1 MDSLWIIAQAGPD
14 GDGQSVQ
21 GRDLSETDV
30 EQQIGTI
37 EERIDTN
44 DLGSTRTK
52 GFLEGPQGFILLIGF
67 TILMFFFVLR
77 GPRKQKQQ
85 HKKMVSSLKK
95 NDRIRT
101 IGGIIGTVVDVKDD
115 EIVLKVDESNNT
127 KIRIA
132 ISAIGRN
139 LSKE

>member
-1 MDSLWIIAQAGPD
+1 MDSLWILAQAGLD
-14 GDGQSVQ
+14 GIIESVP
-21 GRDLSETDV
+21 GKDLSEMDV

-37 EERIDTN
+37 ERSDTN
-44 DLGSTRTK
+44 DVGPGRSK
-52 GFLEGPQGFILLIGF
+52 GFFDGPQGFILLIGF

-85 HKKMVSSLKK
+85 HKQMVQTLKK

-101 IGGIIGTVVDVKDD
+101 IGGIIGTVVDIKDD

-127 KIRIA
+127 KIHIA
-132 ISAIGRN
+132 VSAIGKN